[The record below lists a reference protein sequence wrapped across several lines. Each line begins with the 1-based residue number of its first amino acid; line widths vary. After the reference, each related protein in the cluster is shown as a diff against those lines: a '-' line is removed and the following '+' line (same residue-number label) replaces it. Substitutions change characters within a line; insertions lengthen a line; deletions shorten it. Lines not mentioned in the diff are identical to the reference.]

1 MAAGTVTFLGA
12 AGTVTG
18 SKHLVRAAGRH
29 VLLDCGLF
37 QGRKNLRLKNWSAPP
52 LDPAALDAVVLSH
65 AHVDHSG
72 YLPRLVRDGFDGPV
86 YCTAATADLLDIML
100 RDAAYL
106 EEEQAALANRHGF
119 SKHVPAL
126 PLFTLEDAEAALR
139 LLAPRPLHRAL
150 EVAPGIRATFRHAG
164 HILGAATVSLEL
176 PDGATLFF
184 SGDVGRPG
192 QPILKDPEPPASA
205 DTVLVESTY
214 GDRVHAPN
222 PNEALAR
229 VVRET
234 AERGAALIIPAFSVG
249 RTQDLL
255 WRLRLL
261 EREGAIPT
269 LPVYL
274 DSPMAIDVTAL
285 YARHTEDHD
294 REMTSSMQA
303 GDPPLATAQFT
314 IARTVE
320 ASKALN
326 DLRGPFVLI
335 SASGMATGGRVLHH
349 LKRRLPER
357 STTVLL
363 VTFQAAGTRG
373 RALQDGATTLRIHG
387 TDVPVAARVETVDGL
402 SAHADRQEIVDW
414 LRSADRPPAIVHLVH
429 GEPAASKALAATIRD
444 ELGWR
449 VAPAR
454 DGATVGIGPR

>member
-1 MAAGTVTFLGA
+1 MPAATVTFLGA

-18 SKHLVRAAGRH
+18 SKHLVRAAGRQ

-37 QGRKNLRLKNWSAPP
+37 QGRKDLRLKNWSAPP
-52 LDPAALDAVVLSH
+52 FDPAALDAVVLSH

-72 YLPRLVRDGFDGPV
+72 YLPRLSRDGFDGPV
-86 YCTAATADLLDIML
+86 YCTAATANLLDILL

-106 EEEQAALANRHGF
+106 EEEQAALANRHRF
-119 SKHVPAL
+119 SKHLPAL

-139 LLAPRPLHRAL
+139 LLAPRPLHRTL

-176 PDGATLFF
+176 PDEATLFF

-192 QPILKDPEPPASA
+192 QPILKDPEPPVRA
-205 DTVLVESTY
+205 DTMLVEATY

-229 VVRET
+229 VVSET

-261 EREGAIPT
+261 EGEGAIPT

-294 REMTSSMQA
+294 REMTSLMQA
-303 GDPPLATAQFT
+303 GATPLATAQFT

-357 STTVLL
+357 NTTVLL

-387 TDVPVAARVETVDGL
+387 RDVPVAARVETVDGL

-414 LRSADRPPAIVHLVH
+414 LRTADHPPAMVHLVH
-429 GEPAASKALAATIRD
+429 GEPAASEALAATVGH

-454 DGATVGIGPR
+454 DGATVGIGRR